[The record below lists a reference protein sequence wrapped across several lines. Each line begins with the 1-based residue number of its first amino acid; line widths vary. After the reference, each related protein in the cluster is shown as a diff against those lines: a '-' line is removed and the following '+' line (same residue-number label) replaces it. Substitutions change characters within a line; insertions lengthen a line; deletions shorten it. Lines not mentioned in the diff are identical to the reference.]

1 MSQER
6 RKMLVVNFRTVR
18 VTIDPF
24 SSRCCCNGP
33 GGGSSSSST
42 SVLAAAAVDRSF
54 STEIEPG
61 CSRSMA
67 DARVRC
73 LEKTLSSSRKGHSQ
87 CNHLCLLV
95 LFFLLLLRKTGF
107 WYTRLS
113 RGPRLRE
120 CFSRAHGPLLPDIP
134 HTGFGYRQRKQ
145 MFLWSQPGLTLPS
158 SP

>member
-1 MSQER
+1 
-6 RKMLVVNFRTVR
+6 MLVVNFRTVR

-24 SSRCCCNGP
+24 SSRCCNGP

-113 RGPRLRE
+113 RGPCL
-120 CFSRAHGPLLPDIP
+120 CLPACVSASRARTDRYSQIFRTQVLATDNENKCFYGPNPV
-134 HTGFGYRQRKQ
+134 
-145 MFLWSQPGLTLPS
+145 
-158 SP
+158 